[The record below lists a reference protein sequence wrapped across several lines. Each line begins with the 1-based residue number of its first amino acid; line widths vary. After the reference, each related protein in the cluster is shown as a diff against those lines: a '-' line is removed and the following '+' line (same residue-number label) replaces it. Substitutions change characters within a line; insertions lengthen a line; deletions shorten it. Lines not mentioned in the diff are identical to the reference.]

1 MLRSRKIISGKNFQL
16 KILVMF
22 FLFSFLKSWGQASLP
37 VSRTAWDITPADWI
51 DSGTG
56 SYLTTFACSGS
67 NGGQLNSTGDF
78 YQVFYNG
85 PASNLSFV
93 TKSTAAFTGTF
104 DVQESTNGT
113 VWTTVQSFTNMSTSC
128 VTNNLTLNC
137 SSRYVRFFYTL
148 RNQNITIDDVSIT
161 QGTCPSCI
169 APTISISPTTQ
180 TICAG
185 AVASISV
192 TSSAT
197 SPSYTWQASA
207 NGTSGWATVVNGTP
221 SGASYSGT
229 NTAVLTLTAGSIYY
243 YRCSVAEGGTC
254 TATSSTS
261 TLVVNTISITSQPI
275 SVTTTSTGTASYSV
289 TVSGSGLSYQWQQST
304 GGAFTNI
311 SNGGTNPTY
320 AGATSSVLA
329 ISNPPLS
336 MSGYSYQCV
345 VSNACG
351 TVTTNGTSTLTVN
364 SFVCPF
370 LVSAVVNAC
379 DGCANEGNNEMV
391 VMNSGS
397 YNIPVSS
404 GSLSVIY
411 NNGSDNN
418 FSSSFAATA
427 TSTNIAVGDAVSQL
441 NTLAG
446 CSNTFSFVPSG
457 GTIPANSNF
466 IILNKNSCFTGDFS
480 PYCGQGPIYVVIS
493 TAAVWSPT
501 GFFGNNNSTRWF
513 KTDFSYLNASC
524 GVTTYSYNTTNSF
537 SFSSDGASVTFNGTT
552 PSYITGDGT
561 CVPPLA
567 ILPIELIDFYAT
579 QNGEKNDLVWKVA
592 SENNIL
598 QYIIEKS
605 EDGINFSEFT
615 RVNANNIEGLSQ
627 FYSCED
633 NSPYSGLTYY
643 KLSTIE
649 NNYQIYGHKVIAIDR
664 ADKDWKSLLYQNDE
678 ELILEFKN
686 AIPKNAQLLLFDLSG
701 KLLSETLVEQS
712 STRVNT
718 VKIADGIYF
727 AKIETPYKTENFKII
742 IRNNR

>member
-1 MLRSRKIISGKNFQL
+1 MLRSRKIIFSKNFQP
-16 KILVMF
+16 KILLMF
-22 FLFSFLKSWGQASLP
+22 FLFSFSKSWGQATLP
-37 VSRTAWDITPADWI
+37 VSRTAWNTTPADWI

-93 TKSTAAFTGTF
+93 TRSTAAFTGTF

-161 QGTCPSCI
+161 QGTCPSCTP
-169 APTISISPTTQ
+169 PTTTISPTTQ

-185 AVASISV
+185 SVASISV

-221 SGASYSGT
+221 SGASYSGI
-229 NTAVLTLTAGSIYY
+229 NSSVLTVTAGVTYY
-243 YRCSVAEGGTC
+243 YRCLVVEGGTC

-275 SVTTTSTGTASYSV
+275 SVTTNSTGTASYSV
-289 TVSGSGLSYQWQQST
+289 TVAGTGLSYQWQENFGS
-304 GGAFTNI
+304 GFSNI

-320 AGATSSVLA
+320 AGATSSVLT

-370 LVSAVVNAC
+370 LVSAVVNSC
-379 DGCANEGNNEMV
+379 DGCADEGNNEMV

-418 FSSSFAATA
+418 FTSSFASSA

-493 TAAVWSPT
+493 TASAWSPT

-513 KTDFSYLNASC
+513 KTDFSYLNVSC

-579 QNGEKNDLVWKVA
+579 QDGAKNNVVWKVA
-592 SENNIL
+592 SEKDVL

-605 EDGINFSEFT
+605 DDGVNFIELSRVRASNNESTFQTYQVEDNFPNDGI
-615 RVNANNIEGLSQ
+615 
-627 FYSCED
+627 
-633 NSPYSGLTYY
+633 TYY
-643 KLSTIE
+643 RLSTLE
-649 NNYQIYGHKVIAIDR
+649 NNNEIKHYNVIDVDR
-664 ADKDWKSLLYQNDE
+664 QNKDWKVSLFQDDD

-686 AIPKNAQLLLFDLSG
+686 RVPKDAKMFLYDLSG
-701 KLLSETLVEQS
+701 KLISQSIVEQVTTKMS
-712 STRVNT
+712 VINLAT
-718 VKIADGIYF
+718 GIYF
-727 AKIETPYKTENFKII
+727 AKIESPYKIENFKII
-742 IRNNR
+742 IQNDK

>member
-1 MLRSRKIISGKNFQL
+1 MVNSYTRKFKL
-16 KILVMF
+16 KQVVKVLTL
-22 FLFSFLKSWGQASLP
+22 LFVLNVSNSWGQATIP
-37 VSRTAWDITPADWI
+37 VSRTAWGTTPTGWI
-51 DSGTG
+51 DFGTG
-56 SYLTTFACSGS
+56 TYASSFACSG
-67 NGGQLNSTGDF
+67 NDGGQLNSTGDYYQIF
-78 YQVFYNG
+78 YSSG
-85 PASNLSFV
+85 ASSLSFV
-93 TKSTAAFTGTF
+93 TKSASAYTGTF
-104 DVQESTNGT
+104 DVQESQDGAS
-113 VWTTVQSFTNMSTSC
+113 WTTVASYTAMSTAC
-128 VTNNLTLNC
+128 VTNNLPLNC
-137 SSRYVRFFYTL
+137 LSRYVRFYYTS
-148 RNQNITIDDVSIT
+148 RVVNFTIDDISLT
-161 QGTCPSCI
+161 QGTCCT
-169 APTISISPTTQ
+169 APTITITPTSQ
-180 TICAG
+180 TVCAG
-185 AVASISV
+185 SAVTLTV
-192 TSSAT
+192 TNSAT
-197 SPSYTWQASA
+197 IPSYTWQASSNGITGWADVA
-207 NGTSGWATVVNGTP
+207 NGTPA
-221 SGASYSGT
+221 GASYSGI
-229 NTAVLTLTAGSIYY
+229 NSSVLTVTAGVTYY
-243 YRCSVAEGGTC
+243 YRCLVVEGGTC

-289 TVSGSGLSYQWQQST
+289 TVAGTGLSYQWQENS
-304 GGAFTNI
+304 GSGFSNI

-320 AGATSSVLA
+320 AGATSSVLT

-370 LVSAVVNAC
+370 LVSAVVNSC
-379 DGCANEGNNEMV
+379 DGCADEGNNEMV

-466 IILNKNSCFTGDFS
+466 IILNKNSCFAGDFS

-567 ILPIELIDFYAT
+567 ILPIDLIDFYAT

-615 RVNANNIEGLSQ
+615 RVNANNIDGLSQ

-649 NNYQIYGHKVIAIDR
+649 NNHQIYGHKIIAIDR

-678 ELILEFKN
+678 ELVLEFKN

-701 KLLSETLVEQS
+701 KLLVDTSIEQS
-712 STRVNT
+712 ITKINT
-718 VKIADGIYF
+718 ASLATGIYF
-727 AKIETPYKTENFKII
+727 AKIESPYKTENFKII
-742 IRNNR
+742 ISQ